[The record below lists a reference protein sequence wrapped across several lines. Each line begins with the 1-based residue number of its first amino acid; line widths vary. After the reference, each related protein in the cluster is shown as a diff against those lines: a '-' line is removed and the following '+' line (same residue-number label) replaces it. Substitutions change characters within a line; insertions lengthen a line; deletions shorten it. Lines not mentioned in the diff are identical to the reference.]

1 MTIKQIV
8 VHVEPGET
16 GERRL
21 RYAVSAAQ
29 HFDAKLTGLSVRLS
43 PPAMAFAML
52 GDAQAY
58 AAISEACEEDCVAV
72 RKLFGSV
79 TDGTGLVI
87 DWREATGIPAEVIA
101 AEAGCAD
108 LLILGRGNKDDLS
121 GPFYDVAPA
130 DVVLSCGR
138 PVLVVPNRPP
148 QAFRARRI
156 LIAWKGTAEATR
168 AVHDALPFLTQ
179 AEDVIVAEMVSHHN
193 TPGYDIPASMMA
205 DHLRAHNVPVTVRK
219 IDQSGDPGGLLIG
232 AATQA
237 GCDLIVAGAY
247 GHSRLREWVLG
258 GVTQTF
264 LNSEAMPFLL
274 SH

>member
-1 MTIKQIV
+1 MTIRQILI
-8 VHVEPGET
+8 HVEPGET

-21 RYAVSAAQ
+21 RYAVSAAR
-29 HFDAKLTGLSVRLS
+29 HFDAKLTGLSVKLS
-43 PPAMAFAML
+43 APEMAFAMM

-58 AAISEACEEDCVAV
+58 AAISEACEDNCVAA
-72 RKLFGSV
+72 RTLFDSV
-79 TDGTGLVI
+79 TKGAGLAI
-87 DWREATGIPAEVIA
+87 DWREATGVPAEIIA

-108 LLILGRGNKDDLS
+108 LLILGRGNQDDLT

-138 PVLVVPNRPP
+138 PVLVLPNRPP
-148 QAFRARRI
+148 EEFRARRI
-156 LIAWKGTAEATR
+156 LVAWKGTAESTR
-168 AVHDALPFLTQ
+168 AVHDALPLLTQ
-179 AEDVIVAEMVSHHN
+179 AEEVIVAEIVSHHRA
-193 TPGYDIPASMMA
+193 PAYEIPASMMA
-205 DHLRAHNVPVTVRK
+205 DHLRAHDVAVTVRK
-219 IDQSGDPGGLLIG
+219 IDQSGDPGALLIG
-232 AATQA
+232 AATQD